1 MSEHELPRDD
11 EPFDFRRQAAVY
23 ARFRRDYTAAVYDAI
38 AARAGE
44 GAGRPAIDLACGTG
58 FVTASLA
65 RRGWH
70 VVGVDLSAPMLA
82 AARAA
87 LPDARLIRGRS
98 ETLPLRAAFADLVT
112 VGTAF
117 HWMAPAPTVAE
128 VVRVLR
134 PGGWMA
140 VFWRITVRD
149 SHATDVVAD
158 VLARRG
164 IDLPRGFAG
173 DLATP
178 ESFAGSALTT
188 VERLRF
194 ESTLRLS
201 GEDFAGYMSTVEWI
215 RRIAG
220 PKHAAFLDDL
230 RAHLAA
236 HHPDGIDEQVEEI
249 LLLARRA

>member
-23 ARFRRDYTAAVYDAI
+23 ARFRRDYTGPLYDAI
-38 AARAGE
+38 AARAGD
-44 GAGRPAIDLACGTG
+44 GAGRQAIDLACGTG

-65 RRGWH
+65 RRGWR
-70 VVGVDLSAPMLA
+70 VVGVDLSDPMLA
-82 AARAA
+82 SARAV
-87 LPDARLIRGRS
+87 LPDAALIRGRS
-98 ETLPLRAAFADLVT
+98 EALPLRGATADLVT

-117 HWMAPAPTVAE
+117 HWMAPAPTLAE
-128 VVRVLR
+128 VARVLR

-149 SHATDVVAD
+149 SHAMDRGAD
-158 VLARRG
+158 VLAGRG
-164 IDLPRGFAG
+164 IELPRGFAG

-178 ESFAGSALTT
+178 ESFAGSALTAA
-188 VERLRF
+188 ERLRF
-194 ESTLRLS
+194 ESTVRL
-201 GEDFAGYMSTVEWI
+201 GAEDFAGYVSTVEWI

-220 PKHAAFLDDL
+220 PEHAAFLDDL

-236 HHPDGIDEQVEEI
+236 HHTDGVDEQIEEI

>member
-1 MSEHELPRDD
+1 MAEIALPRDD

-38 AARAGE
+38 VARAGD
-44 GAGRPAIDLACGTG
+44 GAGRAAIDLGCGTG
-58 FVTASLA
+58 FVTASLVE
-65 RRGWH
+65 RGWRA
-70 VVGVDLSAPMLA
+70 VGIDLSAPMLA
-82 AARAA
+82 SARAT
-87 LPDARLIRGRS
+87 LPDARLVRGRS
-98 ETLPLRAAFADLVT
+98 EALPLRTEAADLVT

-117 HWMAPAPTVAE
+117 HWMAPAPTLAE
-128 VVRVLR
+128 VARVLR

-140 VFWRITVRD
+140 IFWRITVRD
-149 SHATDVVAD
+149 SRAMDLVAD

-178 ESFAGSALTT
+178 ESFAGSPLTA

-194 ESTLRLS
+194 ESTVHL
-201 GEDFAGYMSTVEWI
+201 GGDDFAGYMSTVEWI

-220 PKHAAFLDDL
+220 SAHAAFLDDL
-230 RAHLAA
+230 RAHLSA

>member
-1 MSEHELPRDD
+1 MSEHGLPRDD

-23 ARFRRDYTAAVYDAI
+23 ARFRRDYTDAVYDAI
-38 AARAGE
+38 DARAGR
-44 GAGRPAIDLACGTG
+44 GAGRTAVDLGCGTG

-65 RRGWH
+65 RRGWRPI
-70 VVGVDLSAPMLA
+70 GVDLSAPMLGS
-82 AARAA
+82 ARVL
-87 LPDARLIRGRS
+87 LPDAPLIRGRG
-98 ETLPLRAAFADLVT
+98 EALPLRAASADLVT

-117 HWMAPAPTVAE
+117 HWMAPAPTLAE
-128 VVRVLR
+128 VARVLH

-140 VFWRITVRD
+140 VFWRITVPD
-149 SHATDVVAD
+149 SHAAHLVAD

-178 ESFAGSALTT
+178 ESFAGSALTA
-188 VERLRF
+188 EARLRF
-194 ESTLRLS
+194 ESTLRLT

>member
-1 MSEHELPRDD
+1 MSEHELPRDE

-38 AARAGE
+38 AVRAGE

-58 FVTASLA
+58 FVTGSLV

-87 LPDARLIRGRS
+87 LPEAGLIRGRS
-98 ETLPLRAAFADLVT
+98 EALPLRAASADLVT
-112 VGTAF
+112 GGTAF

-149 SHATDVVAD
+149 SHATDVVAN

-178 ESFAGSALTT
+178 ESFAGSALTA

-201 GEDFAGYMSTVEWI
+201 GEDFAGYISTVEWI
-215 RRIAG
+215 RRTAG
-220 PKHAAFLDDL
+220 PEHAVFLDDL
-230 RAHLAA
+230 RAHLA
-236 HHPDGIDEQVEEI
+236 
-249 LLLARRA
+249 